1 MPVAK
6 QLYCLCVLIILAS
19 TSLPVSGQS
28 ATTRGDDIII
38 AQENAFWKA
47 YVANDAA
54 SLTDLLSTDFI
65 NVEEQRWN
73 RNQVLK
79 FLQVFHEGHV
89 SEFRYCHARI
99 PRGRVAYLRY
109 ELNIWRHEHNYCLG
123 SPRRSLADASTHRV
137 RDCAET
143 LRPNACEA
151 LKRQTLSSQPH
162 WPSF

>member
-79 FLQVFHEGHV
+79 FLQVFHD
-89 SEFRYCHARI
+89 RC
-99 PRGRVAYLRY
+99 
-109 ELNIWRHEHNYCLG
+109 
-123 SPRRSLADASTHRV
+123 SLAPVEILSPKVTF
-137 RDCAET
+137 
-143 LRPNACEA
+143 
-151 LKRQTLSSQPH
+151 LSSDIATLVYHAVESPTCGTNSTSGDTNITTVWVRRDGRWQMHLHTEYATAPKLYV
-162 WPSF
+162 PTPVKP